1 MTSNRHMKLR
11 YTTEEMKLRFIEKYG
26 DKFTYENFIYN
37 GSHTKSII
45 TCPIHGDFMIRP
57 NDFLQGYGCSK
68 CGIIKCSK
76 SRSITDE
83 EYIKRCNKVHKG
95 NYLYD
100 KTHTNGSLHNKVTI
114 TCLIHGDFEQ
124 RANDHLK
131 GHGCSKCGGTKLLT
145 TEEVIEK
152 FKEVHKDRYVYSN
165 VDYKN
170 NRTKVC
176 IICPKHGEF
185 LQIPNSH
192 FLGKGCPKCN
202 RSHLENDIAVFLIN
216 NNIEYVEQKKFS
228 WLGLQSLDFYLPKYK
243 IGIECQG
250 LQHFEPTKHFKNS
263 EILLKRDEL
272 KYHLCEENGVRL
284 LYYTDYNI
292 DEDVL
297 AKHIIYNKVNL
308 FFTKEELLNK
318 ILRNQ

>member
-37 GSHTKSII
+37 GSHTKSNI

-57 NDFLQGYGCSK
+57 NDFLQGYGCPK

-95 NYLYD
+95 KYLYN

-131 GHGCSKCGGTKLLT
+131 GM
-145 TEEVIEK
+145 
-152 FKEVHKDRYVYSN
+152 DAQN
-165 VDYKN
+165 
-170 NRTKVC
+170 
-176 IICPKHGEF
+176 
-185 LQIPNSH
+185 
-192 FLGKGCPKCN
+192 
-202 RSHLENDIAVFLIN
+202 AVVQN
-216 NNIEYVEQKKFS
+216 Y
-228 WLGLQSLDFYLPKYK
+228 
-243 IGIECQG
+243 
-250 LQHFEPTKHFKNS
+250 
-263 EILLKRDEL
+263 
-272 KYHLCEENGVRL
+272 
-284 LYYTDYNI
+284 
-292 DEDVL
+292 
-297 AKHIIYNKVNL
+297 
-308 FFTKEELLNK
+308 
-318 ILRNQ
+318 